1 MPSQGQ
7 EGANKQ
13 VKLPRLEGGDTSI
26 NIVPSATM
34 PRGPTRSTTRSAA
47 AAAAVPARD
56 APASDEEDEHNC
68 SSGEDAGA
76 AAAAAADET
85 VQSLTRLLSTLSK
98 PEDLLTTVLM
108 PGGDGTHDD
117 GGGGGGGGDEITSLL
132 RSASA
137 TLFGR
142 LEQLAAMEERL
153 LRKKHRPQRG
163 GGEEKEGRGSAGEG
177 DDDEAAVE
185 APLSGLTELYTG
197 EETGGG
203 GAADGA
209 GNLAVDAE
217 TLWGQVDLQN
227 EALLP
232 KLRKSVKVLVKSI
245 DREGPGSVKLLDFG
259 DLTDNDD
266 DDDDD
271 DSGNSDT
278 ESHGESSN
286 EDEEEDEDDD
296 ARRIRERMEK
306 AMADMMSDDDVS
318 DGESDDEEESDG
330 PAASNMAKKM
340 SNNGDEE
347 EDVEDPAAQELNDG
361 FFDINEMEAFADE
374 EEDYLPEDMDA
385 AVEEERKKQKKVKK
399 AKLPHQ
405 RQRQGQESDD
415 SEDED
420 DDDDDRE
427 EPSYAKRKKYR
438 EDDEIDA
445 LYNMYQ
451 EAHSD
456 AESGDEDDEGGDVA
470 NMTASDFFG
479 QPNKRYLRA
488 KKGQDIGEA
497 KSPTTAKSSRASEDK
512 KMKVAQEEDV
522 DSWDEHSFGDDEND
536 DGDGPGWREERP
548 EGTHHA
554 RGKKSDD
561 DDDGSEESSSD
572 EEEEG
577 GSDDE
582 KMEIEEE
589 GKEPKRQTSHA
600 VSSNNLLK
608 QTEELEKEALA
619 EKPWQM
625 TGESK
630 GTQRPTNSLLE
641 ATPEFEVATKM
652 APIITVEHTEN
663 IEEMI
668 KKRIIDEDW
677 DDVVPREL
685 PDIGFG
691 KRKGELP
698 EVSQEKSKLGLGEL
712 YEREYL
718 KKVAGYDK
726 DAVERETEEDKVK
739 NEMKALFANLCS
751 QLDAL
756 SNYHFA
762 PRPVADEAE
771 IRSVTTPAIAME
783 EALPLH
789 VSDARGVAPEEVYAA
804 KKGRGSVIRGESEMD
819 QTERKRLRN
828 AKKAARRKARK
839 SKLAD
844 EKLISRLQPGLG
856 LNNPYEKRKLREEL
870 QMARA
875 SGKVTE
881 GEIDTNKDY
890 TTSTKFFQRM
900 QENVAME
907 VHGGASEGRKRKR
920 DDQAARKSSVYKL

>member
-1 MPSQGQ
+1 
-7 EGANKQ
+7 
-13 VKLPRLEGGDTSI
+13 
-26 NIVPSATM
+26 M
-34 PRGPTRSTTRSAA
+34 PRGTRRSARTSAPA
-47 AAAAVPARD
+47 AAKAAKAAEHESAD
-56 APASDEEDEHNC
+56 AAQDVPASDHDDENEET
-68 SSGEDAGA
+68 AGRA
-76 AAAAAADET
+76 NEEVANET
-85 VQSLTRLLSTLSK
+85 VHQSLAHLLTTLSK
-98 PEDLLTTVLM
+98 PEDLLTTIFM
-108 PGGDGTHDD
+108 PAVAQSD
-117 GGGGGGGGDEITSLL
+117 GGGGGGGGDRDGEEITSLL
-132 RSASA
+132 RSASR

-153 LRKKHRPQRG
+153 RRRRMAQQED
-163 GGEEKEGRGSAGEG
+163 GEEDGGVS
-177 DDDEAAVE
+177 DDAAE

-197 EETGGG
+197 E
-203 GAADGA
+203 ADDSADGDM
-209 GNLAVDAE
+209 AVDAE

-232 KLRKSVKVLVKSI
+232 KLRKSVRSLAKAI
-245 DREGPGSVKLLDFG
+245 DREGPASVKLLDFG
-259 DLTDNDD
+259 DLTDNDNEDSGNEDDESRSGSEQD

-271 DSGNSDT
+271 DAS
-278 ESHGESSN
+278 
-286 EDEEEDEDDD
+286 DEEEKDDE

-306 AMADMMSDDDVS
+306 AMAEMSDEDMS
-318 DGESDDEEESDG
+318 DGESDDEESDG
-330 PAASNMAKKM
+330 PTATKRAKKM
-340 SNNGDEE
+340 SSSHVAQSKGGDDEE
-347 EDVEDPAAQELNDG
+347 EDLEDPAADELNDG

-374 EEDYLPEDMDA
+374 EEDYLPEEMDA
-385 AVEEERKKQKKVKK
+385 VVEEERRKQKNAKK

-405 RQRQGQESDD
+405 RQRQGEESDD

-420 DDDDDRE
+420 DVDRE
-427 EPSYAKRKKYR
+427 EPSHAKRKKYR
-438 EDDEIDA
+438 DDDEIDA
-445 LYNMYQ
+445 LYNLYQ

-456 AESGDEDDEGGDVA
+456 GESDDEEEDVA
-470 NMTASDFFG
+470 DMTASDFFG
-479 QPNKRYLRA
+479 LPNKRYLRA
-488 KKGQDIGEA
+488 KKGQDIGKA
-497 KSPTTAKSSRASEDK
+497 KSLAKVKSSMGGDDSKEK
-512 KMKVAQEEDV
+512 KVFHEEEDV
-522 DSWDEHSFGDDEND
+522 DSWDEHSFGDEEHD
-536 DGDGPGWREERP
+536 DDDDGPGWRDEHP
-548 EGTHHA
+548 EGPDKA
-554 RGKKSDD
+554 RGKDSDD
-561 DDDGSEESSSD
+561 DNDDNGGESSSD

-577 GSDDE
+577 SDDE
-582 KMEIEEE
+582 QMEAEEE
-589 GKEPKRQTSHA
+589 EKEPERQTRHA
-600 VSSNNLLK
+600 ISSTTLLK

-641 ATPEFEVATKM
+641 ATPEFEVANKM

-668 KKRIIDEDW
+668 KKRVIDEDW

-685 PDIGFG
+685 PDIGLG

-771 IRSVTTPAIAME
+771 IRTVATPAIAME

-804 KKGRGSVIRGESEMD
+804 KQGRGSIIRGESEMD

-828 AKKAARRKARK
+828 AKKGARRKARK
-839 SKLAD
+839 AKLAD
-844 EKLISRLQPGLG
+844 EKLISKLQPGLG

-881 GEIDTNKDY
+881 GEIDANKDY

-907 VHGGASEGRKRKR
+907 VHGEGTSEGRKRKR
-920 DDQAARKSSVYKL
+920 DDQSAQRKSSAYKL

>member
-1 MPSQGQ
+1 
-7 EGANKQ
+7 
-13 VKLPRLEGGDTSI
+13 
-26 NIVPSATM
+26 M
-34 PRGPTRSTTRSAA
+34 PRGTRSSRRAA
-47 AAAAVPARD
+47 EAEAEAKAKASKMAQDVPT
-56 APASDEEDEHNC
+56 SDEEDDSDDQSEN
-68 SSGEDAGA
+68 GA
-76 AAAAAADET
+76 APTNET
-85 VQSLTRLLSTLSK
+85 VQSLAHLLSTLSK
-98 PEDLLTTVLM
+98 PEDLLTTILM
-108 PGGDGTHDD
+108 PSNAGNNADGDGD
-117 GGGGGGGGDEITSLL
+117 GEKITALL
-132 RSASA
+132 RSASR

-142 LEQLAAMEERL
+142 LEQLAAMEEKLR
-153 LRKKHRPQRG
+153 RKKEQQQQQLELQ
-163 GGEEKEGRGSAGEG
+163 GEGKDDFGMG
-177 DDDEAAVE
+177 DDDDDGMME

-197 EETGGG
+197 EEE
-203 GAADGA
+203 ADGTA
-209 GNLAVDAE
+209 AVDAE

-232 KLRKSVKVLVKSI
+232 KLRKSVRSLAKSI
-245 DREGPGSVKLLDFG
+245 DKEGSAFVKLLDFG

-266 DDDDD
+266 GGDGGDDDD
-271 DSGNSDT
+271 
-278 ESHGESSN
+278 ESTSSRGGESSD
-286 EDEEEDEDDD
+286 EDEEEDDE

-306 AMADMMSDDDVS
+306 AMADMMSDDDDDMS
-318 DGESDDEEESDG
+318 SGGDKDDDEEEGGGGPTASKRAKMSTARSDDEEE
-330 PAASNMAKKM
+330 
-340 SNNGDEE
+340 
-347 EDVEDPAAQELNDG
+347 EDMEDPAAQELNDG
-361 FFDINEMEAFADE
+361 FFDISEMEAFADE

-385 AVEEERKKQKKVKK
+385 AVEEERRKQKNKAKK

-405 RQRQGQESDD
+405 RQRQGEESDD
-415 SEDED
+415 SEDEEE
-420 DDDDDRE
+420 DDRE
-427 EPSYAKRKKYR
+427 EPSFAKRKKYR

-445 LYNMYQ
+445 LYNLYQ
-451 EAHSD
+451 EAHD
-456 AESGDEDDEGGDVA
+456 DGESDDEEEDVA
-470 NMTASDFFG
+470 DMTAADFFG

-488 KKGQDIGEA
+488 KKGQDVGKAEPSRSS
-497 KSPTTAKSSRASEDK
+497 KSGGSSK
-512 KMKVAQEEDV
+512 KKVAAQEEDI

-536 DGDGPGWREERP
+536 DDDGPGWRDDHP
-548 EGTHHA
+548 KGGDKTK
-554 RGKKSDD
+554 GKGSDD
-561 DDDGSEESSSD
+561 DSSKESSSD
-572 EEEEG
+572 EEEEEKD
-577 GSDDE
+577 SDDDQ
-582 KMEIEEE
+582 MEVEEE
-589 GKEPKRQTSHA
+589 EKEPERQTNHA
-600 VSSNNLLK
+600 ISSNKLLQ
-608 QTEELEKEALA
+608 QTEDFEKEILA

-685 PDIGFG
+685 PDIGLG

-771 IRSVTTPAIAME
+771 IRTVTTPAIAME

-819 QTERKRLRN
+819 QTERKKLRN
-828 AKKAARRKARK
+828 AKKAALRKARK
-839 SKLAD
+839 AKLAD

-881 GEIDTNKDY
+881 GEIDANKDY

-907 VHGGASEGRKRKR
+907 VHGGGASEGRKRKR
-920 DDQAARKSSVYKL
+920 DDQAAQRKSSAYKL

>member
-1 MPSQGQ
+1 
-7 EGANKQ
+7 
-13 VKLPRLEGGDTSI
+13 
-26 NIVPSATM
+26 M
-34 PRGPTRSTTRSAA
+34 PRGTRRSARRSAPA
-47 AAAAVPARD
+47 AAKAAEHESADAAQDVPS
-56 APASDEEDEHNC
+56 SDHDDEN
-68 SSGEDAGA
+68 ETAGRA
-76 AAAAAADET
+76 NEKVANET
-85 VQSLTRLLSTLSK
+85 TVHQSLAHLLTTLSK
-98 PEDLLTTVLM
+98 PEDLLTTILM
-108 PGGDGTHDD
+108 PAVAQSD
-117 GGGGGGGGDEITSLL
+117 GGGGDEIASLL
-132 RSASA
+132 RSASR

-153 LRKKHRPQRG
+153 RTRQMAQQEEEDG
-163 GGEEKEGRGSAGEG
+163 GAGEDEKEG
-177 DDDEAAVE
+177 DDDAVE
-185 APLSGLTELYTG
+185 APLSGLAELYTG
-197 EETGGG
+197 E
-203 GAADGA
+203 ADGSA
-209 GNLAVDAE
+209 DGGDMAVDAE

-232 KLRKSVKVLVKSI
+232 KLRKSVRSLAKAI
-245 DREGPGSVKLLDFG
+245 DREGPASVKLLDFG
-259 DLTDNDD
+259 DLTDHDN
-266 DDDDD
+266 DDD
-271 DSGNSDT
+271 DSGNDDD
-278 ESHGESSN
+278 ESRSGSEQGGDDVDVDAS
-286 EDEEEDEDDD
+286 DEEEEDDE

-306 AMADMMSDDDVS
+306 AMAEMSDEDLSHSENDDEES
-318 DGESDDEEESDG
+318 DGPTATKRAEKISSSHVAQSKGSDDEEEDL
-330 PAASNMAKKM
+330 
-340 SNNGDEE
+340 
-347 EDVEDPAAQELNDG
+347 EDPAADELNDG

-385 AVEEERKKQKKVKK
+385 VVEEERRKQKNAKK

-405 RQRQGQESDD
+405 RQRQGAESDD

-420 DDDDDRE
+420 DDDRE
-427 EPSYAKRKKYR
+427 EPSHAKRKKYR
-438 EDDEIDA
+438 DDDEIDA
-445 LYNMYQ
+445 LYNLYQ

-456 AESGDEDDEGGDVA
+456 GESDDEEEDVA
-470 NMTASDFFG
+470 DMTAADFFG
-479 QPNKRYLRA
+479 LPNKRYLRA
-488 KKGQDIGEA
+488 KKGQDVGKA
-497 KSPTTAKSSRASEDK
+497 KSLAKDKSSKGGEDSK
-512 KMKVAQEEDV
+512 KKKVSHEEEDV
-522 DSWDEHSFGDDEND
+522 DSWDEHSFGDEEHD
-536 DGDGPGWREERP
+536 DDDGPGWRDEHP
-548 EGTHHA
+548 EGPDKA
-554 RGKKSDD
+554 RGKDSDD
-561 DDDGSEESSSD
+561 DNDDNSGESSSD

-577 GSDDE
+577 SNDE
-582 KMEIEEE
+582 QMEVEEE
-589 GKEPKRQTSHA
+589 EKEPERQTTHA
-600 VSSNNLLK
+600 ISSTTLLK

-641 ATPEFEVATKM
+641 ATPEFEVANKM

-668 KKRIIDEDW
+668 KKRVIDEDW

-685 PDIGFG
+685 PDIGLG

-771 IRSVTTPAIAME
+771 IRTVATPAIAME

-804 KKGRGSVIRGESEMD
+804 KQGRGSVIRGESEMD

-839 SKLAD
+839 AKLAD

-881 GEIDTNKDY
+881 GEIDANKDY
-890 TTSTKFFQRM
+890 ATSTKFFQRM

-907 VHGGASEGRKRKR
+907 VHGDGASEGRKRKR
-920 DDQAARKSSVYKL
+920 DDQSAQHKSSAYKL

>member
-1 MPSQGQ
+1 
-7 EGANKQ
+7 
-13 VKLPRLEGGDTSI
+13 
-26 NIVPSATM
+26 
-34 PRGPTRSTTRSAA
+34 
-47 AAAAVPARD
+47 
-56 APASDEEDEHNC
+56 
-68 SSGEDAGA
+68 
-76 AAAAAADET
+76 
-85 VQSLTRLLSTLSK
+85 
-98 PEDLLTTVLM
+98 
-108 PGGDGTHDD
+108 
-117 GGGGGGGGDEITSLL
+117 
-132 RSASA
+132 
-137 TLFGR
+137 
-142 LEQLAAMEERL
+142 
-153 LRKKHRPQRG
+153 
-163 GGEEKEGRGSAGEG
+163 
-177 DDDEAAVE
+177 
-185 APLSGLTELYTG
+185 
-197 EETGGG
+197 
-203 GAADGA
+203 
-209 GNLAVDAE
+209 
-217 TLWGQVDLQN
+217 
-227 EALLP
+227 
-232 KLRKSVKVLVKSI
+232 
-245 DREGPGSVKLLDFG
+245 
-259 DLTDNDD
+259 
-266 DDDDD
+266 
-271 DSGNSDT
+271 
-278 ESHGESSN
+278 
-286 EDEEEDEDDD
+286 
-296 ARRIRERMEK
+296 
-306 AMADMMSDDDVS
+306 
-318 DGESDDEEESDG
+318 
-330 PAASNMAKKM
+330 
-340 SNNGDEE
+340 
-347 EDVEDPAAQELNDG
+347 
-361 FFDINEMEAFADE
+361 MEAFANE

-385 AVEEERKKQKKVKK
+385 VVEEERRKQKNAKK

-405 RQRQGQESDD
+405 RQRQGAESDD

-420 DDDDDRE
+420 DDDRE
-427 EPSYAKRKKYR
+427 EPSHAKRKKYR
-438 EDDEIDA
+438 DDDEIDA
-445 LYNMYQ
+445 LYNLYQ

-456 AESGDEDDEGGDVA
+456 GESDDEEEGVA
-470 NMTASDFFG
+470 DMTAADFFG

-488 KKGQDIGEA
+488 KKGQDVGKA
-497 KSPTTAKSSRASEDK
+497 KSLAKVKSSKGGEDSK
-512 KMKVAQEEDV
+512 KKKKVSHEEEDV
-522 DSWDEHSFGDDEND
+522 DSWDEHSFGDEEHD
-536 DGDGPGWREERP
+536 DDDGPGWRDEHP
-548 EGTHHA
+548 EGPDKA
-554 RGKKSDD
+554 RGKDSDD
-561 DDDGSEESSSD
+561 DNDDNSGESSSD

-577 GSDDE
+577 SNDE
-582 KMEIEEE
+582 QMEVEEE
-589 GKEPKRQTSHA
+589 EKEPERQTTHA
-600 VSSNNLLK
+600 ISSTTLLK

-641 ATPEFEVATKM
+641 ATPEFEVANKM

-668 KKRIIDEDW
+668 KKRVIDEDW

-685 PDIGFG
+685 PDIGLG

-771 IRSVTTPAIAME
+771 IRTVATPAIAME

-804 KKGRGSVIRGESEMD
+804 KQGRGSVIRGESEMD

-839 SKLAD
+839 AKLAD

-881 GEIDTNKDY
+881 GEIDANKDY
-890 TTSTKFFQRM
+890 ATSTKFFQRM

-907 VHGGASEGRKRKR
+907 VHGDGASEGRKRKR
-920 DDQAARKSSVYKL
+920 DDQSAQHKSSAYKL